1 MKKLL
6 SLFFFIQV
14 ITASFGQK
22 NNLDYYVDQALTN
35 SPLLV
40 NFQNQLFSLQ
50 LDSQLIHAALRPQVN
65 GIGNGLFAPVIGGW
79 GYDEAITNKQQLTAL
94 IQVSKSFLSS
104 KTIASQIAAL
114 NIQGLSATNTNKIS
128 QQDLRKAVID
138 QYITTYG
145 EQLQLDFSNH
155 MNEMLKKEEEILKK
169 LTRDNVYKQADYLA
183 FVVTLQQQLLNAL
196 QLEIQ
201 YNFDHSTLNY
211 LAGIVDTAIVRLENP
226 QLNSTALGD
235 FTSSV
240 FYRQFVLD
248 SLKLVN
254 DKALIDL
261 IYRPKINVFADA
273 GYNTTFNYKPYKNI
287 GSSIGINVTIPIYDG
302 RQKKLQYSKIDLQ
315 ERTRIARRDFFVRQH
330 DQQVLQLMQ
339 QLNATDR
346 LIDQINK
353 QIKYTETLI
362 TVNEKLLATGDIRLA
377 DFILT
382 LNNYYTAKNLVTLN
396 YVSRLKIMNQLNYWS
411 K

>member
-1 MKKLL
+1 MKKIFP
-6 SLFFFIQV
+6 LFFFLQV
-14 ITASFGQK
+14 ITSSFGQK
-22 NNLDYYVDQALTN
+22 NNLDYYVNQALTN

-40 NFQNQLFSLQ
+40 DFQNQLFSLR
-50 LDSQLIHAALRPQVN
+50 LDSQLIHAALRPQLN
-65 GIGNGLFAPVIGGW
+65 GIGNGLLAPVVGGW
-79 GYDEAITNKQQLTAL
+79 GYDEAITNRQQLTAL

-155 MNEMLKKEEEILKK
+155 MNEMLKREEEILKK
-169 LTRDNVYKQADYLA
+169 LTRDNVYKQVDYLA

-201 YNFDHSTLNY
+201 YNFDHSALNY
-211 LAGIVDTAIVRLENP
+211 MAGIVDTAIVRLENP
-226 QLNSTALGD
+226 QLNSTGLGD
-235 FTSSV
+235 FKSSV
-240 FYRQFVLD
+240 FYQQFVLD

-254 DKALIDL
+254 DKTLIGL
-261 IYRPKINVFADA
+261 TYRPKINVFADA
-273 GYNTTFNYKPYKNI
+273 GYNTTFNYKPYRNI
-287 GSSIGINVTIPIYDG
+287 GTSIGINVAIPIYDG
-302 RQKKLQYSKIDLQ
+302 KQKKLQYSKIDLQ
-315 ERTRIARRDFFVRQH
+315 ERTRIARRDFFIRQH

-362 TVNEKLLATGDIRLA
+362 TANEKLLATGDIRLA